1 MIDRQMRMAILA
13 LRAKEHGLREIAKA
27 LGVSRNSVREV
38 VASGSAEPA
47 GARRASMFDEHLES
61 IRIYYGECRGNMVRV
76 MEKLQDKLAGRGLK
90 FEASYSALT
99 RFCREMG
106 IGVAAKVP
114 VGRIVTGPGVEMQ
127 HDTSMYTIVV
137 AGKKVKRQC
146 ASLVLGYSRML
157 YMDFH
162 EKFDRFECKVFLTDA
177 FGYFGGTCS
186 RCVIDNTSI
195 VLACGSGKNAQVA
208 PEVEAF
214 EERFGFRFM
223 AHEIMDSDRKGKVE
237 RPFHYIENNF
247 LAGRT
252 FRSDADLNAQA
263 LEWVEKANRR
273 RLREFKASPLELFA
287 AEKPHLRGLPL
298 HIPEVYR
305 VWQRDVDASSS
316 VSIHGLKYPVP
327 TAYIGKGVMVRE
339 TKDQVI
345 VQDGHR
351 EIASH
356 KKKSAGSPAAPVAA
370 HAPRRQKAAR
380 IMEEEKL
387 KAVGEGMV
395 AYLAALKVDR
405 GPRYIWSVRRLCR
418 LLCQY
423 KTEDVSAAVAK
434 AHEHRLFDI
443 QRVETILL
451 QDIASRDY
459 FLPLGEAAQDYE
471 KWPQYQQGASTPEPD
486 LNAYAPKEENDDDRR
501 DPQAA

>member
-1 MIDRQMRMAILA
+1 MRDA
-13 LRAKEHGLREIAKA
+13 LRELHGR
-27 LGVSRNSVREV
+27 
-38 VASGSAEPA
+38 
-47 GARRASMFDEHLES
+47 
-61 IRIYYGECRGNMVRV
+61 CRGNLVRV
-76 MEKLQDKLAGRGLK
+76 HEELKGRYGVDVPYTTM
-90 FEASYSALT
+90 ARY
-99 RFCREMG
+99 CRKQG
-106 IGVAAKVP
+106 IGVVEKVAA
-114 VGRIVTGPGVEMQ
+114 GRIMTDPGEEMQ
-127 HDTSMYTIVV
+127 HDTSPYMIEI
-137 AGKKVKRQC
+137 GGRKVKRQC
-146 ASLVLGYSRML
+146 ASLVFGYSRML

-162 EKFDRFECKVFLTDA
+162 EKFGRFECKVFLTDA
-177 FGYFGGTCS
+177 FGYFGGTCA

-247 LAGRT
+247 LVGRT

-287 AEKPHLRGLPL
+287 AEKAHLRGLPL
-298 HIPEVYR
+298 HVPEIYR
-305 VWQRDVDASSS
+305 VWQRDVDAGSS

-327 TAYIGKGVMVRE
+327 AAYIGKGVTVRE
-339 TKDQVI
+339 TKNRVI

-351 EIASH
+351 LVASH
-356 KKKSAGSPAAPVAA
+356 EKKSAGSPTASPAAPV
-370 HAPRRQKAAR
+370 PRRPKSAR

-387 KAVGEGMV
+387 KAVGEGMR
-395 AYLAALKVDR
+395 AYLEALKADR
-405 GPRYIWSVRRLCR
+405 GPRYIWSIRKLCR

-423 KTEDVSAAVAK
+423 KTEDVEAAVAK

-443 QRVETILL
+443 QRVETMLL

-459 FLPLGEAAQDYE
+459 FLPLSETTEDYE

-486 LNAYAPKEENDDDRR
+486 LNAYAPKENDDDRR
-501 DPQAA
+501 DS